1 MTAPQPLAALA
12 HQRILAMIIDG
23 RLKSGSLLQ
32 EAALGEAF
40 GMSRTPVREAIKRL
54 QGDGLAVAD
63 GRFIRVRSLTP
74 EDIDEIFFLRLELE
88 PLAARSAVRLPPA
101 QIAAMETRVRQLMAA
116 DPAGLTDL
124 QRATDHDFHQLL
136 AQSYGNAAVSRT
148 ISELQRRTC
157 VFDYSQLPDRLL
169 RGCAEH
175 LEILDLLRSGNADA
189 VEAALRTHL
198 VNARDAVLQ
207 RLQSAPAQITEE
219 G

>member
-1 MTAPQPLAALA
+1 MTVPQPLAALA

-54 QGDGLAVAD
+54 EGDGLAVAD

-74 EDIDEIFFLRLELE
+74 EDIEEIFFLRLQLE
-88 PLAARSAVRLPPA
+88 PLAARAAVRLPPA
-101 QIAAMETRVRQLMAA
+101 QIEAMEARVRQLMASE
-116 DPAGLTDL
+116 PSGLNDL
-124 QRATDHDFHQLL
+124 QRATDHDFHQFL
-136 AQSYGNAAVSRT
+136 AQAYGNAAISRS

-157 VFDYSQLPDRLL
+157 VFDYSQVPDRLM
-169 RGCAEH
+169 RGCHEH
-175 LEILDLLRSGNADA
+175 LEILDLLRAGDADA
-189 VEAALRTHL
+189 VEAALRSHL
-198 VNARDAVLQ
+198 INARDAVLQ
-207 RLQSAPAQITEE
+207 RLRTAPDQTAEE

>member
-1 MTAPQPLAALA
+1 MSGARPLAALA

-54 QGDGLAVAD
+54 EGDGLAVVD

-88 PLAARSAVRLPPA
+88 PLAARAAVRLAPA
-101 QIAAMETRVRQLMAA
+101 EITAMETRIRQLMAS
-116 DPAGLTDL
+116 DTSDLNDL
-124 QRATDHDFHQLL
+124 QRATDHDFHQFL
-136 AQSYGNAAVSRT
+136 ARSFGNAAVSRT

-157 VFDYSQLPDRLL
+157 VFDYSQVPDRLL
-169 RGCAEH
+169 RGCNEH
-175 LEILDLLRSGNADA
+175 LEILELLRAGNPDA
-189 VEAALRTHL
+189 VEQALRCHL
-198 VNARDAVLQ
+198 QNARAAVLQ
-207 RLQSAPAQITEE
+207 RLRAATDQTPGES
-219 G
+219 